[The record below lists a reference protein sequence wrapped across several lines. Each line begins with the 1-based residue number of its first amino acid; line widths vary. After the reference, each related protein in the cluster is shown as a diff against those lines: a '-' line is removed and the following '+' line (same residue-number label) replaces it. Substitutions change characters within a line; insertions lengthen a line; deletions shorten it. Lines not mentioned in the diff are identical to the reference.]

1 MGVGGRRLQ
10 HPSRRRG
17 SVISVDEVDRT
28 SEAGRGQS
36 GRGLHKLF
44 IDGAEPLRGLACHC
58 LYTWPIELA
67 YSLSA
72 GMVRD
77 RMGGEFVAIPNVPVI
92 ASDGSADV
100 KGMNA
105 ARSIVEARVRAAGAG
120 IDDVFES
127 DALDQV
133 LSGSGGH
140 LRSLFRL
147 VRGLCDDSEPEDL
160 PFAGQAATRQRR
172 RQGNDLRRLVTPDQ
186 LRLLEEV
193 ATSGERT
200 ADEDW
205 YELLYH
211 QVLLNYR
218 DELDEEWYRPHPLL
232 SLPT

>member
-1 MGVGGRRLQ
+1 MSKA
-10 HPSRRRG
+10 P
-17 SVISVDEVDRT
+17 T
-28 SEAGRGQS
+28 
-36 GRGLHKLF
+36 
-44 IDGAEPLRGLACHC
+44 
-58 LYTWPIELA
+58 
-67 YSLSA
+67 
-72 GMVRD
+72 
-77 RMGGEFVAIPNVPVI
+77 
-92 ASDGSADV
+92 
-100 KGMNA
+100 
-105 ARSIVEARVRAAGAG
+105 
-120 IDDVFES
+120 
-127 DALDQV
+127 
-133 LSGSGGH
+133 
-140 LRSLFRL
+140 
-147 VRGLCDDSEPEDL
+147 DDSEPEDL